1 MAARGGGAKSGGAP
15 PNLRSFGPK
24 TAIFRPKQPQNPG
37 ETPKRRD
44 TVSTL
49 HVRLDF
55 TVSKS
60 SLVPFNFTICP
71 RNGPKR
77 RQKAPKTCAMRT
89 NTPKPSTGRI
99 LGYVAQNPIP
109 KAPSPPASP
118 RFLWFP
124 SLRIAQQATQTPVP
138 VVTWWSRRP
147 AHGGGQRWVHQ
158 GPQGEKNH
166 FSKVVPRPLGMFR
179 EVFLGRFEPVVARF
193 RPWKVPKCLENGPF
207 RDLQCVK
214 NGSKTRFSKSDPGPF
229 RMLKQVVLAHFEPF
243 LTDFSHFHHMY
254 APL

>member
-1 MAARGGGAKSGGAP
+1 MAARGGGAKSGRAL

-44 TVSTL
+44 TVSTP
-49 HVRLDF
+49 HVRLHF

-60 SLVPFNFTICP
+60 SLVPFNSTICR

-99 LGYVAQNPIP
+99 LGYVAQIRIP

-118 RFLWFP
+118 HFLWFP
-124 SLRIAQQATQTPVP
+124 SLRIAQRATHTPVP
-138 VVTWWSRRP
+138 VVTWWSRRAARP
-147 AHGGGQRWVHQ
+147 AHVGGQRWVHQ
-158 GPQGEKNH
+158 GPRGEKNH
-166 FSKVVPRPLGMFR
+166 FSKVVPRPLRMFR
-179 EVFLGRFEPVVARF
+179 EVFLGRFEPVVVRYGP
-193 RPWKVPKCLENGPF
+193 RKIPKCLENGPF
-207 RDLQCVK
+207 WDQKWVK
-214 NGSKTRFSKSDPGPF
+214 NG
-229 RMLKQVVLAHFEPF
+229 
-243 LTDFSHFHHMY
+243 
-254 APL
+254 